1 MFSLAG
7 KSAVVTGGGSGIG
20 EAIGRRFALAGAQ
33 VLVADLADSEPGTA
47 SWGGSFRKTDVT
59 RDGEIAALLDEII
72 ERFGSLDILVN
83 NAGIAM
89 TGDIQSTGSDEAER
103 MLRLNTLAVVA
114 GMREGAARMKPG
126 GSIINTASIAGQ
138 VGIPGLVEYS
148 MGKAA
153 VIQATKVAALDL
165 GARNIRVN
173 AICPGVIVTPLS
185 VNADAPLVALAPH
198 VTALERAGG
207 PEEVAAL
214 AHFLASDDASYVTGQ
229 AIFVDGGWNIGM
241 TVPTVMGGLAA
252 ARQGQDA

>member
-1 MFSLAG
+1 MFNLQG
-7 KSAVVTGGGSGIG
+7 KGAVVTGGASGIG
-20 EAIGRRFALAGAQ
+20 EAIAQRLARAGAR
-33 VLVADLADSEPGTA
+33 VFVADLEDSECGTA

-59 RDGEIAALLDEII
+59 QAGAIAALLDEIVK
-72 ERFGSLDILVN
+72 RFGSLDILVN
-83 NAGIAM
+83 NAGIAI
-89 TGDIQSTGSDEAER
+89 TGDIENTGSDEAER

-114 GMREGAARMKPG
+114 GMREGAARMRSG

-185 VNADAPLVALAPH
+185 INADAPLVALAPH
-198 VTALERAGG
+198 ITALERAGK

-214 AHFLASDDASYVTGQ
+214 AHFLASDDASYITGQ

-241 TVPTVMGGLAA
+241 TVPTVMGGLATTQ
-252 ARQGQDA
+252 QG